1 MLKPSS
7 SVFDISFTN
16 QHQVAQEWLAE
27 EQSKSSAP
35 TFDIEADNKQHE
47 VEARV
52 LAHKPGAARALFN
65 LNLSWSH
72 CRLSERALR
81 DVYTVWGEPGERE
94 TVESV
99 ANQIRIGNS
108 SLQPNIENRIIDL
121 ANNAP
126 EEWGTLVICHHRNSW
141 KNGSPAL
148 IDGNHRAVATIL
160 RAEERG
166 LSEPRHAYVGY
177 SGPSKMSEIR
187 RQLHTF
193 LNIL

>member
-1 MLKPSS
+1 MLKSPSS
-7 SVFDISFTN
+7 VSDISFTN
-16 QHQVAQEWLAE
+16 QYQVAQEWLAE

-35 TFDIEADNKQHE
+35 TFDIEADNEQHE
-47 VEARV
+47 VEAKV

-81 DVYTVWGEPGERE
+81 DVYTVWGEPDERD

-99 ANQIRIGNS
+99 ANQIRTGNS
-108 SLQPNIENRIIDL
+108 SLQPNIVNRIINL
-121 ANNAP
+121 ANDAP

-148 IDGNHRAVATIL
+148 IDGNHPCCRNYIEGRRTGAV
-160 RAEERG
+160 
-166 LSEPRHAYVGY
+166 
-177 SGPSKMSEIR
+177 
-187 RQLHTF
+187 
-193 LNIL
+193 